1 MSTDF
6 GLRPLAFE
14 LKARRGVF
22 QELPLSTKTKD
33 PKPKTKS
40 AITSFRKCSN
50 ILPRPALPL

>member
-33 PKPKTKS
+33 PKPKDQISHNLIPKM
-40 AITSFRKCSN
+40 
-50 ILPRPALPL
+50 